1 MTYLSPHRCRG
12 AARGYAASWV
22 NSREQGRVNSRER
35 LRGRGIFTG
44 LPALWF
50 GHIVHWLA
58 GCSR

>member
-35 LRGRGIFTG
+35 LRPSGAAIR
-44 LPALWF
+44 
-50 GHIVHWLA
+50 IVIA
-58 GCSR
+58 MII

>member
-35 LRGRGIFTG
+35 LSLSAFRVLAFVE
-44 LPALWF
+44 F
-50 GHIVHWLA
+50 GFDA
-58 GCSR
+58 

>member
-35 LRGRGIFTG
+35 LS
-44 LPALWF
+44 A
-50 GHIVHWLA
+50 A
-58 GCSR
+58 M